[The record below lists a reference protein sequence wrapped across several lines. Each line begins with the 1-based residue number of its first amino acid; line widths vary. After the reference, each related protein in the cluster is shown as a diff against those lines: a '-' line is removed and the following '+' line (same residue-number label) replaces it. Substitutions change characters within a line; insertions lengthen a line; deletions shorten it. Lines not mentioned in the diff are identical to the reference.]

1 MIPENIYV
9 YKCKR
14 IDKKVL
20 DYKFSGINSDSIL
33 DNYGSEDSD
42 GKYLSLDD
50 FIYLMNNL
58 KTDTLLS
65 NNTKML
71 IGDYHYFID
80 YNYLLNLI
88 PKPNVNLVAE
98 YCYVDDVERKFLA
111 TNKLEYLTEIHDEII
126 LDINKTSIYDT
137 ISELNGLI
145 KDIYYFSQLKL
156 NTDGKSRY
164 GKSELSNYENK
175 YIESV
180 ELKLSNDHNILEYND
195 FNPYYLLKSQL
206 LPGVKV
212 TTFSLN
218 PNDTQPSGSVNMS
231 SIDSKNVEIL
241 LNDEYLSKYYNS
253 KINSSNK
260 GSLFKIIYTKYNQL
274 IINKGKGLLKYY

>member
-1 MIPENIYV
+1 
-9 YKCKR
+9 
-14 IDKKVL
+14 
-20 DYKFSGINSDSIL
+20 
-33 DNYGSEDSD
+33 
-42 GKYLSLDD
+42 
-50 FIYLMNNL
+50 MNNL

-71 IGDYHYFID
+71 IGYHYFID

-98 YCYVDDVERKFLA
+98 YCYVDDRKFLA
-111 TNKLEYLTEIHDEII
+111 TNIRIFNKIHDEII

-206 LPGVKV
+206 PRKSNHI
-212 TTFSLN
+212 F
-218 PNDTQPSGSVNMS
+218 
-231 SIDSKNVEIL
+231 IKSK
-241 LNDEYLSKYYNS
+241 
-253 KINSSNK
+253 
-260 GSLFKIIYTKYNQL
+260 
-274 IINKGKGLLKYY
+274 